1 MKLRNLF
8 VPVLVVAFLLLPH
21 AAHAQ
26 VPASQSQTL
35 TYNVD
40 GVERQ
45 AMVFVPDSAPPSGK
59 VPVVFGFHWHG
70 GTMAEDAQVFA
81 FQKYW
86 PEAVVVYMQ
95 GLPTKADTPADYGW
109 QHELGVAGDR
119 DLKFFDVV
127 LASLRKQMPIDNQR
141 IYAAGF
147 SDGSQFSYFLWSQR
161 PKVFAAFAIT
171 AGRIMNDTV
180 KLTEPHPAYLVVG
193 TKDPGY
199 TNMRAVMDK
208 VRELDGTKDSPGES
222 CGTLAGV
229 KGMGCTS
236 YASTKNAPVNEYIH
250 DNGHTYILPISPKF
264 VEFFKAHAQAD

>member
-1 MKLRNLF
+1 MKPPHRIASLLAG
-8 VPVLVVAFLLLPH
+8 AFLLLPF
-21 AAHAQ
+21 AAQAQ
-26 VPASQSQTL
+26 VAAPQYQTI

-45 AMVFVPDSAPPSGK
+45 AMVFVPESAPPSGK

-95 GLPTKADTPADYGW
+95 GLPTQADKPGDYGW

-119 DLKFFDVV
+119 DLKFFDTV

-147 SDGSQFSYFLWSQR
+147 SDGSQFTYFLWSQR

-171 AGRIMNDTV
+171 AGRIMNNTV

-199 TNMRAVMDK
+199 SNMRMVMDT
-208 VRELDGTKDSPGES
+208 VRELDGANDSPGES

-236 YASTKNAPVNEYIH
+236 YASTKNTPVTEYIH

-264 VEFFKAHAQAD
+264 VEFFKAHSQPD